1 MIKDEFFGSLINSC
15 KTPAFIFDE
24 DELRSRAFLIR
35 SILGDDISLCYSVK
49 ANAFL
54 VPALL
59 DIVDF
64 FEVCSPGEFDIC
76 TKLSVPCEK
85 ILYSGVH
92 KDMWDV
98 KRAVSYDSSIITAE
112 SKKHYE
118 LIKAASKETGKKTR
132 VILRL
137 SSGNQFGMS
146 KEDIIDIL
154 KDPAEGVDI
163 AGIHYF
169 AGTGR
174 SKLKRQMDELEKLDL
189 FLGEQKER
197 FSGDMPFFEYGPGL
211 PFPYFED
218 EDRSDTL
225 LPLKELA
232 PKLLDLSKK
241 YTVSIEMGRF
251 LASSCGYYITSVSDI
266 KTSNGVNYCI
276 VDGGINHV
284 SYLGQMIGMK
294 VPVIRHFSDG
304 RRVDDTDGEIFSIC
318 GSLCTI
324 NDVLVRSFA
333 MRDPKEGDVLLFEN
347 IGAYSVT
354 EAYGLFL
361 SRPLPYVYMLKDGK
375 LKKSREL
382 TETWDINMGWM

>member
-1 MIKDEFFGSLINSC
+1 MIKDEIFNSLLDSC

-24 DELRSRAFLIR
+24 DELRSRAFLIK
-35 SILGDDISLCYSVK
+35 SILGDGIRLCFSVK

-54 VPALL
+54 IPALT
-59 DIVDF
+59 DIVDY
-64 FEVCSPGEFDIC
+64 FEICSPGEFDIC
-76 TKLSVPCEK
+76 MKYSVPPEK
-85 ILYSGVH
+85 MLYSGVH
-92 KDMWDV
+92 KDLWDV
-98 KRAVSYDSSIITAE
+98 SRAVSYGCAIITAE
-112 SKKHYE
+112 SKRHYE
-118 LIKAASKETGKKTR
+118 LIKTAVKESGKKTR

-146 KEDIIDIL
+146 EKDIEDIL
-154 KDPAEGVDI
+154 ADPAKDVDI

-174 SKLKRQMDELEKLDL
+174 SKLKKQIEELEKLDL
-189 FLGEQKER
+189 YLSGIRER
-197 FSGDMPFFEYGPGL
+197 FSGDTPFFEYGPGL

-218 EDRSDTL
+218 EDRTDTL
-225 LPLKELA
+225 LPLKGLA
-232 PKLLDLSKK
+232 PKLQDLSGK

-266 KTSNGVNYCI
+266 KTSKGVNWCI

-284 SYLGQMIGMK
+284 NYLGQMIGMK
-294 VPVIRHFSDG
+294 VPVIRHFSG
-304 RRVDDTDGEIFSIC
+304 GKRVDDGDGEVYSIC

-324 NDVLVRSFA
+324 NDVLVRSFT
-333 MRDPKEGDVLLFEN
+333 MKDLKEADVLLFEN

-382 TETWDINMGWM
+382 TETWDINMGWR